1 VSSRGN
7 WKLLGRSAAI
17 RSIRD
22 DLERVLPRLAPGR
35 RVPPILLPNQF
46 SKGIIH
52 VLVGG
57 TVVVRDGRMVEGVFA
72 GKPIRATMKTG
83 G

>member
-1 VSSRGN
+1 MRN
-7 WKLLGRSAAI
+7 K
-17 RSIRD
+17 D
-22 DLERVLPRLAPGR
+22 RLSVGADADITVFDADQVMDR
-35 RVPPILLPNQF
+35 ATFAEPNQF

-57 TVVVRDGRMVEGVFA
+57 TVVVRDERMVEGVFA
-72 GKPIRATMKTG
+72 GKPIRAKVKTG

>member
-1 VSSRGN
+1 VGADADITIFDADQVIDR
-7 WKLLGRSAAI
+7 ATFA
-17 RSIRD
+17 
-22 DLERVLPRLAPGR
+22 E
-35 RVPPILLPNQF
+35 PNQF

-57 TVVVRDGRMVEGVFA
+57 MAVVRDGRMVEGVFA

>member
-1 VSSRGN
+1 MRRKGR
-7 WKLLGRSAAI
+7 LGVGADADITVFDADQVIDRATFA
-17 RSIRD
+17 
-22 DLERVLPRLAPGR
+22 E
-35 RVPPILLPNQF
+35 PNQF

-57 TVVVRDGRMVEGVFA
+57 TVVVRDGRMVDGVLA